1 MRREFAVVLAVFVA
15 TSIITLMLPIEVREF
30 AIKSVEDLTNSFE
43 LFINGTGVWGILVVP
58 LIIFYNNLR
67 VALLNILLGFIIIPP
82 LAIVAMNSYIIT
94 SFIIQGDVVSN
105 LILILPHGIIELFA
119 ILFSAAIGL
128 KLGITFIKKRSEVL
142 NVLKEGLRRLFLIML
157 LLLVASLIE
166 TFVTPLVY
174 FMLKALSGGF
184 SFETGLSYG

>member
-30 AIKSVEDLTNSFE
+30 AIKSIEDLTNSFE
-43 LFINGTGVWGILVVP
+43 LFVNGTGVWGILVVP

-174 FMLKALSGGF
+174 FMFKALSGEF